1 MQTFEAIIDEN
12 GKVRLLETVRLPQAR
27 RALLT
32 ILDDVTPEA
41 SVLSNQSL
49 AQKWSDN
56 QELLQA
62 INEVYADDD
71 DAEEKE
77 FLRLMKNKQMRL
89 LDEWR

>member
-62 INEVYADDD
+62 INEAYADDD